1 MFTLPRSRD
10 CPDGFVSLNDI
21 VMLVVPL
28 ELDTFEFSVLTMPDV
43 RELNMYSY
51 TVTTLIVAFALLA
64 KSEPVVSELDRGDW
78 YGESTVDHGRYD

>member
-1 MFTLPRSRD
+1 MSE
-10 CPDGFVSLNDI
+10 I
-21 VMLVVPL
+21 VMLAVPL

-64 KSEPVVSELDRGDW
+64 KSEPVVSLNLTAVTG
-78 YGESTVDHGRYD
+78 TVNPP